1 MIDGVTGVVL
11 TGGLSRRFGSNKALV
26 DWDGGK
32 LIEAAV
38 GVSKSLFFETLIP
51 TKEPERYGFL
61 ESGGVRLLHDVSK
74 RQHPGVGLLSA
85 LYASPTDRVFVLACD
100 MPRVRP
106 ALVRGLC
113 ASAWGYEAVVP
124 VWKGRMQPLCA
135 VYSRAC
141 IGPLEAL
148 LDSENFSLMDLL
160 GKVKARRVD
169 DDELAAFDPQGASFA
184 DIDTAEDLVHA
195 H

>member
-11 TGGLSRRFGSNKALV
+11 TGGLSRRYGSNKALA
-26 DWDGGK
+26 DWEGGK

-38 GVSKSLFFETLIP
+38 VVSKGLFCETLVL
-51 TKEPERYGFL
+51 TKEPSQYEFL
-61 ESGGVRLLHDVSK
+61 GTSGVRLVPDVSK
-74 RQHPGVGLLSA
+74 RQHPAVGILTALS
-85 LYASPTDRVFVLACD
+85 SSTTERVFVLACD

-113 ASAWGYEAVVP
+113 AMAWGYEAVVP

-148 LDSENFSLMDLL
+148 LETETFSLMKLFS
-160 GKVKARRVD
+160 KVSARRVGER
-169 DDELAAFDPQGASFA
+169 ELAALDPEGASFA
-184 DIDTAEDLVHA
+184 DIDTVEEMVHA